1 MSIIWLVLYYSSYF
15 ISPNSLALT
24 ILRQLFDI
32 LFYFNTHIVIY
43 FFYFTLA
50 IFPTTIFRLLLY
62 DILRIQFYSYY
73 STTVQYFTSI
83 IFLQNFFHFSYFP
96 SFIIFLLFKFE
107 LIKNKCIPEGKCC
120 TNSSKLLWNPP
131 VSGII

>member
-32 LFYFNTHIVIY
+32 LFYFITPIVICL
-43 FFYFTLA
+43 FYFTLA

-62 DILRIQFYSYY
+62 GILRILFYSYY
-73 STTVQYFTSI
+73 SILQYSTYI
-83 IFLQNFFHFSYFP
+83 ILLQYIFHLSYFP
-96 SFIIFLLFKFE
+96 SIIIFLLFTSTILLLLLTEHLLYNFYY
-107 LIKNKCIPEGKCC
+107 
-120 TNSSKLLWNPP
+120 SSYFTSLLKLFF
-131 VSGII
+131 I